1 MDRHATIE
9 ILNSDEWVLGSKTK
23 GEYMVR
29 EFENEVEIGGMF
41 FESLS
46 EAQEHADNYCNQLDD

>member
-1 MDRHATIE
+1 MKRATIE
-9 ILNSDEWVLGSKTK
+9 LLNLDEWVLGSKTR

-29 EFENEVEIGGMF
+29 EFENEVEVGGMF

-46 EAQEHADNYCNQLDD
+46 EAQEHVENYCNTLDD

>member
-1 MDRHATIE
+1 MKRATIE

-29 EFENEVEIGGMF
+29 EFENDVEIGGMF

-46 EAQEHADNYCNQLDD
+46 EAQEHVDNYCNQLDD

>member
-1 MDRHATIE
+1 MDKHATIE
-9 ILNSDEWVLGSKTK
+9 ILNEGELVLDSKTN

-29 EFENEVEIGGMF
+29 EYENEVEVGGMF

-46 EAQEHADNYCNQLDD
+46 EAQEHADSYCNQLDD

>member
-1 MDRHATIE
+1 MKRATIE
-9 ILNSDEWVLGSKTK
+9 LLNLDEWVLGSKTR

-29 EFENEVEIGGMF
+29 EFENEVEFGGMF

-46 EAQEHADNYCNQLDD
+46 EAQEHVENYCNTLDD